1 MLVRDVMEEDPIT
14 CQVDIGISDAARL
27 LRENEISG
35 MPVLDGSRLAG
46 IVSESDLLKLLNT
59 EKESNLWLPSPLEII
74 EIPIRDIIHWEKM
87 QSGLEELSK
96 KKVSEIMSRK
106 VYSVGP
112 DESVERAAFIM
123 TRHKIN
129 RLPVIEDE
137 KLVGIITRGDIIEGL
152 GAFRDEED

>member
-1 MLVRDVMEEDPIT
+1 MLVRDIMEESPIT
-14 CQVDIGISDAARL
+14 CQADIGVSEAARL
-27 LRENEISG
+27 LRKNVISG
-35 MPVLDGSRLAG
+35 MPVLDGDRFAG
-46 IVSESDLLKLLNT
+46 IVSESDLLKLLT
-59 EKESNLWLPSPLEII
+59 IEKESNLWLPSPLEII

-87 QSGLEELSK
+87 QSGLEEISK
-96 KKVSEIMSRK
+96 KKVSEIMSHK

-112 DESVERAAFIM
+112 EESIERAAFIM

-129 RLPVIEDE
+129 RLPVLEDE

>member
-1 MLVRDVMEEDPIT
+1 MLVRDVMEESPIT
-14 CQVDIGISDAARL
+14 CQADIGVADAARL

-35 MPVLDGSRLAG
+35 MPVLDGDRFAG
-46 IVSESDLLKLLNT
+46 IVSESDLLKLLST

-87 QSGLEELSK
+87 QSGLEEISK

-106 VYSVGP
+106 VRSIRP
-112 DESVERAAFIM
+112 DESIERAAFIM

-129 RLPVIEDE
+129 RLPVLEDE